1 MLQGDEYRILNNE
14 KKLREIVKVAFD
26 SVDTDRSGQIDQDE
40 LEKVMAQIS
49 QDMDAEPPT
58 KEDVKE
64 VMEHLDTDHSGQIDF
79 EEFSQLIKDVLSAM
93 IEEYN

>member
-1 MLQGDEYRILNNE
+1 MTDAIKEILNNE

-26 SVDTDRSGQIDQDE
+26 SVDTDKSGQIDESE

-49 QDMDAEPPT
+49 NDMGAEPPS

-64 VMEHLDTDHSGQIDF
+64 VLEHLDTDHSGKIDF
-79 EEFSQLIKDVLSAM
+79 DEFKVLIKDVLTAM
-93 IEEYN
+93 IEDDH